1 MILQYAM
8 EEGCIYW
15 CRFYPT
21 CKRSIHRI
29 ETILFLLKKKK
40 KWSRRKKTTRVAE
53 LVREKKSGRGEKIEA
68 KKSEH
73 DHSWFRSTTIAIPII
88 KLQNDAAN
96 KRTKS
101 TVTSYINII
110 EKFVIYFTK
119 AHRQKIH
126 MNQ

>member
-1 MILQYAM
+1 MLQCAM

-29 ETILFLLKKKK
+29 KTILFLVKKMVEKEKDNACRGTSERKK
-40 KWSRRKKTTRVAE
+40 KWEGRKNR
-53 LVREKKSGRGEKIEA
+53 S

-73 DHSWFRSTTIAIPII
+73 DHSWFRSTTNAIPII
-88 KLQNDAAN
+88 KLQNDTAN

-101 TVTSYINII
+101 TVTSYVNII